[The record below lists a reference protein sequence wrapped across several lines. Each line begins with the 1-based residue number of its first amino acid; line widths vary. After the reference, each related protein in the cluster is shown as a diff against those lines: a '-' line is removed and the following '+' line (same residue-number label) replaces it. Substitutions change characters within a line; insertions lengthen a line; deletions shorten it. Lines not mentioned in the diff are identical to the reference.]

1 MYFGIVLKI
10 ILIYKFLHGFWAE
23 MTIRTLALK
32 KKLSKA
38 LKRAWPVPAWVIV
51 KTKRRFRTHSKSR
64 HWRRSGK
71 IKT

>member
-1 MYFGIVLKI
+1 
-10 ILIYKFLHGFWAE
+10 

-38 LKRAWPVPAWVIV
+38 LKRTWPVPAWVIV
-51 KTKRRFRTHSKSR
+51 KTRRKFRTHSKSR

>member
-1 MYFGIVLKI
+1 MLK
-10 ILIYKFLHGFWAE
+10 LYSYTSFSKELE
-23 MTIRTLALK
+23 EELTIRTLVLK
-32 KKLSKA
+32 KRLSKA

-51 KTKRRFRTHSKSR
+51 KTRRRVRTHSKQR